1 MLNHYDTMGGT
12 ERPQEGLCERDNV
25 WSILAIE
32 KNIMNAEVSRYWKTA
47 NSCRQLS
54 HRLQLCL
61 FFCLTTVLEIDLF
74 EQELPLNLHFP
85 FQQQQ
90 QQQHT
95 VKPIHCLPSIRRL
108 AEKPAILNKWGGGGS
123 FSFSSIQHQRTTTEK
138 TLWEKWKETNER
150 QNENLQMLYI
160 CHIILE

>member
-1 MLNHYDTMGGT
+1 
-12 ERPQEGLCERDNV
+12 
-25 WSILAIE
+25 
-32 KNIMNAEVSRYWKTA
+32 MNAEVSHYWKTA

-95 VKPIHCLPSIRRL
+95 VKPHTLPVF
-108 AEKPAILNKWGGGGS
+108 NKKAG
-123 FSFSSIQHQRTTTEK
+123 
-138 TLWEKWKETNER
+138 
-150 QNENLQMLYI
+150 
-160 CHIILE
+160 